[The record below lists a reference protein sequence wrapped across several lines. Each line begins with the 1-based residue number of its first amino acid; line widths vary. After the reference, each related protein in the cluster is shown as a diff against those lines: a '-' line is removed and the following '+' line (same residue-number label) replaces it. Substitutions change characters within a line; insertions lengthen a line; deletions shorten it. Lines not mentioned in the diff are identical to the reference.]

1 VDLFTE
7 VKKDLDARNRL
18 GHESYGGPMEP
29 HDGRDSLREAY
40 EEALDL
46 VMYLK
51 KAIVERDGAG
61 RAPVNS
67 IARVTAVTGHCVK

>member
-1 VDLFTE
+1 MDLFTE
-7 VKKDLDARNRL
+7 VKKDFDARNQL
-18 GHESYGGPMEP
+18 GYQSYGGPMEP

-51 KAIVERDGAG
+51 KTLVERDGVGQLVNTVPRVTTVAG
-61 RAPVNS
+61 R
-67 IARVTAVTGHCVK
+67 CVK

>member
-1 VDLFTE
+1 MDLFDE
-7 VKKDLDARNRL
+7 VKLDLDARNQL
-18 GHESYGGPMEP
+18 GHESYGRTMEP

-51 KAIVERDGAG
+51 KALVERDGRPQRVNTVP
-61 RAPVNS
+61 RAMEE
-67 IARVTAVTGHCVK
+67 HVKSQS